1 MSDDPQTE
9 NAKVNDLS
17 QKRALKDE
25 AEGLLE
31 PSGVFMAAVRTLR
44 IGWYREWLD
53 AKDQAVVA
61 DLRARLQALDAI
73 PQMIKAAISDYKFAA
88 DRQRKHG

>member
-25 AEGLLE
+25 AEGLLD
-31 PSGVFMAAVRTLR
+31 PAGVFMAAVRTLR
-44 IGWYREWLD
+44 IAWYREWLD
-53 AKDQAVVA
+53 AKDHAAVEE
-61 DLRARLQALDAI
+61 LRAKLQVLDAI
-73 PQMIKAAISDYKFAA
+73 PKMINAAITDYKFAA